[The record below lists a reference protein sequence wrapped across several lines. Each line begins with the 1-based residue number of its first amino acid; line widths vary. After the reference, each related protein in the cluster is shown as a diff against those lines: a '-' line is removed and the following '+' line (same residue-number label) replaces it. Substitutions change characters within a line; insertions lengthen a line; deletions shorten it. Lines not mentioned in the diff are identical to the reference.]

1 MDPVQVASDIG
12 RVALQVT
19 LLVSLPML
27 VAGLLVGLVIS
38 ILQAATQVQE
48 QTLSFIPKILAML
61 AVLYLFMPT
70 LIRILVE
77 YSKDVFLAV
86 ERIQV

>member
-86 ERIQV
+86 ERIQF